1 MQKEERYIWIDE
13 EKVMVSE
20 EVYHTYWHYQHKE
33 EYFMRDLKTQC
44 RTVKGEKYPPREC
57 SYDYLLQQRIRFV
70 REYRM
75 MDNVEDMVIS
85 SICMESLLN
94 ELKPTDRYIIYQLFW
109 EQHTEVDVAEEL
121 GITQGAL
128 NRRKKRIFKR
138 LRKLITM
145 NEQI

>member
-1 MQKEERYIWIDE
+1 
-13 EKVMVSE
+13 
-20 EVYHTYWHYQHKE
+20 
-33 EYFMRDLKTQC
+33 
-44 RTVKGEKYPPREC
+44 
-57 SYDYLLQQRIRFV
+57 
-70 REYRM
+70 M

-85 SICMESLLN
+85 SVCMESLLN

-109 EQHTEVDVAEEL
+109 EQQTEVDVAEEL

>member
-57 SYDYLLQQRIRFV
+57 SYEHLLQQRTRFV
-70 REYRM
+70 REYCM

-85 SICMESLLN
+85 SVCMESLLN

-109 EQHTEVDVAEEL
+109 EQQTEVDVAEEL
-121 GITQGAL
+121 GITQGGVKSTKEKNIQAL
-128 NRRKKRIFKR
+128 EKVNYY
-138 LRKLITM
+138 
-145 NEQI
+145 E